1 MISSLSGD
9 VEYVGDGYAVIGV
22 RGVGYQV
29 RMTAPGLTTVR
40 SAKGPVRLFTHLVV
54 RDDELALY
62 GFLHQSE
69 RELFLMLISVTRVG
83 PVLALS
89 VLSQIAI
96 PDFVAAIIDEDEGI
110 LTSIS
115 GVGKKNAKRLILELK
130 EKLEKRAVEFSGD
143 MPAGYDPLRRDAV
156 SALVA
161 LGFSQK
167 DSAAAVTKATEG
179 KAPGQVSVVIK
190 AALRELKEK

>member
-1 MISSLSGD
+1 MISSLSGE
-9 VEYVGDGYAVIGV
+9 VEYVGDGYAVVGV
-22 RGVGYQV
+22 QGVGYQV
-29 RMTAPGLTTVR
+29 RMTAPGLAAVR
-40 SAKGPVRLFTHLVV
+40 SAEGPVRLFTHLVV

-130 EKLEKRAVEFSGD
+130 EKLEKRAVEFSGK

-167 DSAAAVTKATEG
+167 DSAAAVAKVTEG
-179 KAPGQVSVVIK
+179 KAPGQVSFVIK

>member
-1 MISSLSGD
+1 
-9 VEYVGDGYAVIGV
+9 
-22 RGVGYQV
+22 
-29 RMTAPGLTTVR
+29 
-40 SAKGPVRLFTHLVV
+40 
-54 RDDELALY
+54 
-62 GFLHQSE
+62 
-69 RELFLMLISVTRVG
+69 
-83 PVLALS
+83 
-89 VLSQIAI
+89 
-96 PDFVAAIIDEDEGI
+96 
-110 LTSIS
+110 
-115 GVGKKNAKRLILELK
+115 
-130 EKLEKRAVEFSGD
+130 